1 MADLSGT
8 LTIAVSARALFDLE
22 EDHRYYEEHGLEAYH
37 AYQMERV
44 DEPPARG
51 TAFPLVKALLEL
63 NCRLSHEIVTVTL
76 MSKHSPD
83 LGHRLTRAATHYGL
97 DIKRWAFTSGKPVGP
112 YLQAYQV
119 DLFLS
124 RESESVEKAI

>member
-1 MADLSGT
+1 MAADLSGT

-22 EDHRYYEEHGLEAYH
+22 ADHRYYEDHGLKAYH

-44 DEPPARG
+44 DVPPARG
-51 TAFPLVKALLEL
+51 TAFPLIKGLLEL
-63 NCRLSHEIVTVTL
+63 NRRLGREVVAVTL
-76 MSKHSPD
+76 MSKHSSD
-83 LGHRLTRAATHYGL
+83 LGPRLIRAATHYDL
-97 DIKRWAFTSGKPVGP
+97 DIKRWAFTSGEPVGP

-124 RESESVEKAI
+124 RESES